1 MVVLD
6 SGVSTHDGSRGD
18 PSVVVDRATS
28 LITGWFSFG
37 VGSMFGF
44 VNESR
49 GGGLVEMSETE
60 GKNPR

>member
-6 SGVSTHDGSRGD
+6 SGVSPDDGSRRG
-18 PSVVVDRATS
+18 PSVAVDRATS
-28 LITGWFSFG
+28 FITWFSFG
-37 VGSMFGF
+37 VGSVFGF